1 MSSHDLIAEEYA
13 PRIDREIE
21 VPVLV
26 GEVKGMAHRRD
37 ACIGDADLATA
48 QKLERLVKRA
58 LDRRALPHVDLDD
71 TTTEALIAKRMNRLM
86 HFTELMLKDDTLPL
100 WQTSAAANG
109 ASA

>member
-1 MSSHDLIAEEYA
+1 MIVVRQDTARLAARLPNIWRTLQHAWLDAMADVFSA
-13 PRIDREIE
+13 PTPEAR
-21 VPVLV
+21 
-26 GEVKGMAHRRD
+26 HR
-37 ACIGDADLATA
+37 AMHAMQQA
-48 QKLERLVKRA
+48 K
-58 LDRRALPHVDLDD
+58 RALPHVDLDD